1 MSEIILRNH
10 SASMQINTLGAY
22 VDNLVLYG
30 REVLFPKTTVQVG
43 TDTKLRGGMHVCLP
57 QFGPDSKN
65 HLAQHG
71 FGRTSTWEIRYQN
84 ESDVGLRLISTAKGY
99 ENVEWL
105 LDYSLPNE
113 NEAVATLTVCN
124 YGDAP
129 VRTSPGFHPYFPAV
143 GTQFDFNGAPYDA
156 DYIAHTEFVASPSDT
171 HVAFD
176 GLKLDIRTQNLP
188 VYARWS
194 DRNGQ
199 YTCAEPTAEGNA
211 FLSPARGGQ
220 FVSGH
225 GKKHYGMKIRLIA

>member
-22 VDNLVLYG
+22 VDNLVLHG
-30 REVLFPKTTVQVG
+30 REVLFPKTSVQVG

-71 FGRTSTWEIRYQN
+71 FGRTSTWQVRYQN

-129 VRTSPGFHPYFPAV
+129 VRTSPGSIPISPPS
-143 GTQFDFNGAPYDA
+143 APNS
-156 DYIAHTEFVASPSDT
+156 IST
-171 HVAFD
+171 
-176 GLKLDIRTQNLP
+176 
-188 VYARWS
+188 ARL
-194 DRNGQ
+194 RM
-199 YTCAEPTAEGNA
+199 PTI
-211 FLSPARGGQ
+211 
-220 FVSGH
+220 VD
-225 GKKHYGMKIRLIA
+225 

>member
-1 MSEIILRNH
+1 MWTIWFYRVGKCYSRKPPSKSVLTQNYAAGCT
-10 SASMQINTLGAY
+10 SACRSL
-22 VDNLVLYG
+22 
-30 REVLFPKTTVQVG
+30 
-43 TDTKLRGGMHVCLP
+43 
-57 QFGPDSKN
+57 
-65 HLAQHG
+65 
-71 FGRTSTWEIRYQN
+71 GRTVKTIWRNTVSAEP
-84 ESDVGLRLISTAKGY
+84 
-99 ENVEWL
+99 L
-105 LDYSLPNE
+105 LGKS
-113 NEAVATLTVCN
+113 
-124 YGDAP
+124 
-129 VRTSPGFHPYFPAV
+129 
-143 GTQFDFNGAPYDA
+143 DA

-188 VYARWS
+188 VYALWS

>member
-1 MSEIILRNH
+1 MPEIILRNH

-22 VDNLVLYG
+22 VDNLVLHG
-30 REVLFPKTTVQVG
+30 REVLFPKTSVQVG

-71 FGRTSTWEIRYQN
+71 FGRTSTWQIRYQN

-113 NEAVATLTVCN
+113 NEAVTTLTVCN

-129 VRTSPGFHPYFPAV
+129 VRTSPGFHPYFPPS
-143 GTQFDFNGAPYDA
+143 APNSISTA
-156 DYIAHTEFVASPSDT
+156 RPTTPTISHT
-171 HVAFD
+171 
-176 GLKLDIRTQNLP
+176 RNLSLHH
-188 VYARWS
+188 RIHM
-194 DRNGQ
+194 
-199 YTCAEPTAEGNA
+199 
-211 FLSPARGGQ
+211 L
-220 FVSGH
+220 
-225 GKKHYGMKIRLIA
+225 RLTD